1 MWGLMVIVLLR
12 FPVFLLLSGK
22 NESNGSY
29 FLRLRE
35 FTELM
40 HVKFLRWCE
49 SHSKPSVNISCTL
62 YCEVGSLRG
71 RNLCKLRLLD
81 SSRVRGL
88 TFTHINWSTVCLCL
102 FRQEWTGSYLQVSAL
117 CSSCYKCTFTLMSAV
132 SKQREEASW
141 DLGWYLEV
149 AVSLK
154 DQDKMSP
161 MSLIPR
167 LNIEDFQKQSC
178 WNRILIVVGDKTGN

>member
-1 MWGLMVIVLLR
+1 
-12 FPVFLLLSGK
+12 
-22 NESNGSY
+22 
-29 FLRLRE
+29 
-35 FTELM
+35 
-40 HVKFLRWCE
+40 
-49 SHSKPSVNISCTL
+49 
-62 YCEVGSLRG
+62 
-71 RNLCKLRLLD
+71 
-81 SSRVRGL
+81 
-88 TFTHINWSTVCLCL
+88 
-102 FRQEWTGSYLQVSAL
+102 
-117 CSSCYKCTFTLMSAV
+117 MSAV

-161 MSLIPR
+161 VSLIPR